1 MIDIRAETSADC
13 GAIAAL
19 NNAAFGGEEEAGI
32 VDRLRADGLVITSLV
47 AEEKREIVGHIMFS
61 ELPIETAEHLIRG
74 AALAPMAVAPS
85 YQHRGIG
92 SRLVRSGLEVC
103 RAQGIEA
110 VVVLGHPEY
119 YPRFGFSAALAQH
132 LRAPYS
138 GPAFMALELKIDI
151 LEGRMGT
158 VHYPDAFGLDTT

>member
-13 GAIAAL
+13 GAIATL
-19 NNAAFGGEEEAGI
+19 NNAAFGGEDEAGI

-61 ELPIETAEHLIRG
+61 ELPIETRGRLIRG

-85 YQHRGIG
+85 HQRRGIG
-92 SRLVRSGLEVC
+92 SLLVRSGLETC
-103 RAQGIEA
+103 RTQGVEVA
-110 VVVLGHPEY
+110 VVLGHPDY
-119 YPRFGFSAALAQH
+119 YPRFGFSPELAQH
-132 LRAPYS
+132 LRAPFS
-138 GPAFMALELKIDI
+138 GPAFMALELETGI
-151 LEGRMGT
+151 LDGVEGT